1 MKTNVK
7 SLLIIVA
14 LAAAPLVV
22 HAQDT
27 TKPAAPA
34 PAPAATAGGNRGNFN
49 AEDFRKRMEERI
61 KTSLKVTDEEWAV
74 IQPLIEKVTDKQRD
88 ASTGRGFG
96 GPGGTTRGGTTT
108 GGTTGGT
115 AAATTSTRPE
125 RAGTQER
132 EALRLAL
139 DSDGASLED
148 IKAKLGAVR
157 SVHQKATAELASA
170 REDLKKVVTVRQE
183 AVLVSMGILE

>member
-7 SLLIIVA
+7 SLLTIVA
-14 LAAAPLVV
+14 LAVAPLVV

-34 PAPAATAGGNRGNFN
+34 PGATGGGNRGNFN
-49 AEDFRKRMEERI
+49 VEDFRKRMEERI
-61 KTSLKVTDEEWAV
+61 KTSLKMTDEEWAV

-96 GPGGTTRGGTTT
+96 GPGGPTRGGTTG
-108 GGTTGGT
+108 GGTTGGGT

-139 DSDGASLED
+139 DSDGSSLED

-157 SVHQKATAELASA
+157 AVHQKATAELAAA
-170 REDLKKVVTVRQE
+170 REELKKVVTVRQE

>member
-7 SLLIIVA
+7 SLLTIVA
-14 LAAAPLVV
+14 LAVAPLVV
-22 HAQDT
+22 HAQDA

-34 PAPAATAGGNRGNFN
+34 DGATNRGNRGNFN
-49 AEDFRKRMEERI
+49 PEDFRKRMEERI
-61 KTSLKVTDEEWAV
+61 KTSLKVSDEEWAV

-115 AAATTSTRPE
+115 ASTRPE

-139 DSDGASLED
+139 DSDGSSVED

>member
-7 SLLIIVA
+7 SLLIIAA

-22 HAQDT
+22 QAQDT

-34 PAPAATAGGNRGNFN
+34 PGATTGGGNRGNFN
-49 AEDFRKRMEERI
+49 IEDFRKRMEERI
-61 KTSLKVTDEEWAV
+61 KTSLKVTDDEWAV

-88 ASTGRGFG
+88 ASGGRGFG
-96 GPGGTTRGGTTT
+96 GPGGTR
-108 GGTTGGT
+108 GGTTGGGT
-115 AAATTSTRPE
+115 TGGAPAGGTTSTRPE

-139 DSDGASLED
+139 DSDGTSVDD

-157 SVHQKATAELASA
+157 AVHQKATAELAAA
-170 REDLKKVVTVRQE
+170 REELKKVVTVRQE

>member
-7 SLLIIVA
+7 SLLTIVA

-22 HAQDT
+22 HAQET
-27 TKPAAPA
+27 TNPAAPA
-34 PAPAATAGGNRGNFN
+34 PGATAGGNRGNFN
-49 AEDFRKRMEERI
+49 FEDFRKRMEERI
-61 KTSLKVTDEEWAV
+61 KASLKVTDEEWAV
-74 IQPLIEKVTDKQRD
+74 IQPLIEKVTEKQRD
-88 ASTGRGFG
+88 ASGGRGFG
-96 GPGGTTRGGTTT
+96 GSGGTTRGGTT
-108 GGTTGGT
+108 GGTT
-115 AAATTSTRPE
+115 AAPTSTRPE

-139 DSDGASLED
+139 DSDGASIED

-157 SVHQKATAELASA
+157 AVHQKATAELAAA
-170 REDLKKVVTVRQE
+170 REELKKVVTVRQE